1 MDRPLKR
8 QRLDDLETKTLESL
22 QRPVSPP
29 RKKIREAPI
38 IKSPWQLTW
47 IRDLPEDDN
56 RDAVSLNDLLC
67 DPLISE
73 CWEFN
78 FLHDIHFLMDAFDP
92 DTRHLVKVHVVHGF
106 WKREDESRIALEQA
120 ASEFDNVQ
128 VHVAPMPE
136 MFGTHHSKMMILFR
150 HDDTAQVIIH
160 TANMIPRDWTNL
172 SNGVWKSPLL
182 PKMSSAPSHA
192 ASPEDYPVGSGERF
206 KVDLLNYLRSY
217 DQRKIT
223 CKTLSDEL
231 AHYDFSSVKAAL
243 VASVPGR
250 HNARDLSETSWGWAA
265 LRRCLQHVPCTDQ
278 VVSEVVIQIS
288 SIATLGAKDDW
299 LQKTLF
305 EPLSRCKN
313 PGLGRPKFRVVF
325 PTADEIRR
333 SLDGYA
339 SGGSIHTKV
348 QSPQQTKQLEYL
360 RPMFHHWANDCPNGA
375 KLADGVQIQ
384 DGGRKRAAPHI
395 KTYIRFNEF
404 SIDWA
409 LLTSANMSKQ
419 AWGEAAR
426 PTGEMRIASWEIG
439 VLVWPELLEAGS
451 IMVGTFRSDMPEMT
465 QQDGREGRIQPLIGL
480 RMPYSTPL
488 QQYGSDEIPWV
499 ATMAHSEPD
508 WMGRAC
514 TYSQEK
520 RLPAETETSCTSR
533 LMDPIGRG
541 TGASPYGTPHGPGA
555 HPALSSSWRVGSP
568 LAEEALAR
576 DIAECSDDDF
586 DEDNAIDDASI
597 SDFDTGPTMYR
608 RPSGVAFGGSRPI
621 LNPQTF
627 DEPAMTALERKQ
639 SRNAERSLLRDNH
652 VLPPK
657 HPRRQ
662 HGFFSRLYRRLFSTK
677 VPQGEDEET
686 PAITVQPPS
695 ETAPL
700 LGSRADGA
708 LPEHLNEAW
717 EHAVAEHRIRTTWQ
731 REAKTILTYSGPLI
745 VTFLLQYS
753 INVTSIFAVGRIGK
767 LELGAV
773 SLANMS
779 AAISCLAPFQGLA
792 TSLDTLCAQAYGSGH
807 KHLVGLQFQRMTC
820 FLFCLAIPVA
830 VVWYFSEN
838 IIWHIVPEPE
848 SARLAG
854 MYLRV
859 MIFSIPGFILF
870 EGGKRF
876 TQAQGLFRATTYVLL
891 IVAPFN
897 VFLSWLLVWKL
908 EWGFIGAP
916 AAVAISTNLLPIFL
930 FLYVRFVD
938 GRQCWGGFSRRA
950 LTNWWVMIRLALP
963 GMIMVEAEWLAFEI
977 LTLLSS
983 RFGPEYLAAQSVLA
997 TITTLSY
1004 EIPFPMSIA
1013 ASTRIANLIGAGLVE
1028 PAKMTAVV
1036 AFGAACV
1043 IGMFNLA
1050 LYTGLRYQLPLLFTK
1065 DEDVIELVATV
1076 IPIVSV
1082 MQVFDGLA
1090 AGAHGLLRGI
1100 GKQSIGGPANL
1111 IAYYALS
1118 LPCSLAL
1125 AFGLDW
1131 KLDGLWAGVTVG
1143 TFSVA
1148 AIEYIYLLRT
1158 DWHKAAEEA
1167 ALRNAAG

>member
-1 MDRPLKR
+1 MDQPAKR
-8 QRLDDLETKTLESL
+8 QRLKELDANTPESL
-22 QRPVSPP
+22 QRSISPP
-29 RKKIREAPI
+29 RKKTKKPSVL
-38 IKSPWQLTW
+38 KSPWQLTW

-56 RDAVSLNDLLC
+56 KDTVTLKDLLS

-78 FLHDIHFLMDAFDP
+78 FLHNISFLMDAFDP
-92 DTRHLVKVHVVHGF
+92 DTRHLVKVHLVHGF
-106 WKREDESRIALEQA
+106 WKREDENRTALENEA
-120 ASEFDNVQ
+120 ANFENVKI
-128 VHVAPMPE
+128 HIAPMSE
-136 MFGTHHSKMMILFR
+136 MFGTHHSKMMVLFR
-150 HDDTAQVIIH
+150 HDETAQVIIH
-160 TANMIPRDWTNL
+160 TANMIPKDWTNMT
-172 SNGVWKSPLL
+172 NGVWKSPLL
-182 PKMSSAPSHA
+182 PKMSDTENSQSLPDDH
-192 ASPEDYPVGSGERF
+192 YVGSGQRF
-206 KVDLLNYLRSY
+206 KIDLLNYLKAY
-217 DQRKIT
+217 DRRKVI
-223 CKTLSDEL
+223 CKPLTDEL
-231 AHYDFSSVKAAL
+231 TRYDFSSIKAAL
-243 VASVPGR
+243 IASVPGK
-250 HNARDLSETSWGWAA
+250 HDAQDMSETSWGWAA
-265 LRRCLQHVPCTDQ
+265 LKRCLQHVPCQDDGDSDIVVQ
-278 VVSEVVIQIS
+278 VS
-288 SIATLGAKDDW
+288 SIATLGAKEDW

-305 EPLSRCKN
+305 EPLSRSKN
-313 PGLGRPKFRVVF
+313 HVQRRPKFKVVF

-339 SGGSIHTKV
+339 SGGSIHTKI
-348 QSPQQTKQLEYL
+348 QSSQQAKQLEYL
-360 RPMFHHWANDCPNGA
+360 RPIFHHWANDSSRGIELPG
-375 KLADGVQIQ
+375 DTSSR
-384 DGGRKRAAPHI
+384 DSGRKRAAPHI
-395 KTYIRFNEF
+395 KTYIRSNKT
-404 SIDWA
+404 SIDWG
-409 LLTSANMSKQ
+409 LLTSANISKQ

-439 VLVWPELLEAGS
+439 RGAG
-451 IMVGTFRSDMPEMT
+451 V
-465 QQDGREGRIQPLIGL
+465 
-480 RMPYSTPL
+480 
-488 QQYGSDEIPWV
+488 
-499 ATMAHSEPD
+499 
-508 WMGRAC
+508 
-514 TYSQEK
+514 
-520 RLPAETETSCTSR
+520 
-533 LMDPIGRG
+533 
-541 TGASPYGTPHGPGA
+541 SPYGTPRGPGA

-568 LAEEALAR
+568 LAEAALAA
-576 DIAECSDDDF
+576 DLAACSDDGF
-586 DEDNAIDDASI
+586 EDNAIDDDVSV
-597 SDFDTGPTMYR
+597 SDLQGDPIMYR

-621 LNPQTF
+621 MNPQTF
-627 DEPAMTALERKQ
+627 DEPGLTALERKQ

-657 HPRRQ
+657 HGYRKQ
-662 HGFFSRLYRRLFSTK
+662 QGFFTRIYRRLFSTK
-677 VPQGEDEET
+677 IPRDDEET
-686 PAITVQPPS
+686 PDVTVQPPS
-695 ETAPL
+695 ETDPL
-700 LGSRADGA
+700 LGARDDGV
-708 LPEHLNEAW
+708 LPEHLNETW
-717 EHAVAEHRIRTTWQ
+717 EHAVAEHRIKTTWQ
-731 REAKTILTYSGPLI
+731 REAKTIMTYSAPLI

-773 SLANMS
+773 SLANMT
-779 AAISCLAPFQGLA
+779 AAITCLAPFQGLA

-807 KHLVGLQFQRMTC
+807 KHLVGLQFQRMVC
-820 FLFCLAIPVA
+820 FLFVLGFPVA
-830 VVWYFSEN
+830 VFWWFSEGV
-838 IIWHIVPEPE
+838 IRAIVPEPE
-848 SARLAG
+848 SAHLAG

-916 AAVAISTNLLPIFL
+916 TAVAISNNLLPIFL

-950 LTNWWVMIRLALP
+950 LSNWWIMIRLALP

-983 RFGPEYLAAQSVLA
+983 RFGPEYLAAQSVVT

-1028 PAKMTAVV
+1028 PAKMTGVV
-1036 AFGAACV
+1036 AFVAACI
-1043 IGMFNLA
+1043 IGMFNLTI
-1050 LYTGLRYQLPLLFTK
+1050 YTTMRYQLPLLFTK
-1065 DEDVIELVATV
+1065 DSDVIDLVAAV
-1076 IPIVSV
+1076 MPIVSV

-1100 GKQSIGGPANL
+1100 GKQSIGGPANI

-1118 LPCSLAL
+1118 LPTSLAL

-1131 KLDGLWAGVTVG
+1131 KLSGLWLGVTVG
-1143 TFSVA
+1143 TISVA
-1148 AIEYIYLLRT
+1148 SIEYIYLLRT

>member
-1 MDRPLKR
+1 MNRPVKR
-8 QRLDDLETKTLESL
+8 QRMEEPDAQTPESL
-22 QRPVSPP
+22 QRSISPP
-29 RKKIREAPI
+29 KKRDRKLTVV
-38 IKSPWQLTW
+38 KSPWQLTW
-47 IRDLPEDDN
+47 IRDLPEGDN
-56 RDAVSLNDLLC
+56 QDAVTLKDLLS

-78 FLHDIHFLMDAFDP
+78 FLHDIPFLMNSFDP
-92 DTRHLVKVHVVHGF
+92 DTRHLVKVHLVHGF
-106 WKREDESRIALEQA
+106 WKREDANRIALENA
-120 ASEFDNVQ
+120 ASEFENIKT
-128 VHVAPMPE
+128 HIAPMPE

-160 TANMIPRDWTNL
+160 TANMIPKDWTNL
-172 SNGVWKSPLL
+172 SNGIWKSPLL
-182 PKMSSAPSHA
+182 PKLSGAQNFQ
-192 ASPEDYPVGSGERF
+192 ASPEDHSVGSGQRF
-206 KVDLLNYLRSY
+206 KIDLLNYLKAY
-217 DQRKIT
+217 DRRKII
-223 CKTLSDEL
+223 CKPLTDKLT
-231 AHYDFSSVKAAL
+231 HYDFSSIKAAL
-243 VASVPGR
+243 VASVPGK
-250 HNARDLSETSWGWAA
+250 HDARDMSETSWGWAA
-265 LRRCLQHVPCTDQ
+265 LKRCLQHVPCQDHGDSDIVVQ
-278 VVSEVVIQIS
+278 VS

-305 EPLSRCKN
+305 EPLTRSKN
-313 PGLGRPKFRVVF
+313 PGLGRPRFKVVF

-339 SGGSIHTKV
+339 SGGSIHTKI
-348 QSPQQTKQLEYL
+348 QSSQQAKQLEYL
-360 RPMFHHWANDCPNGA
+360 RPIFHHWANDSPRGA
-375 KLADGVQIQ
+375 KLPEDTPLR
-384 DGGRKRAAPHI
+384 DSGRKRAAPHI
-395 KTYIRFNEF
+395 KTYIRSNKS
-404 SIDWA
+404 SIDWG
-409 LLTSANMSKQ
+409 LLTSANISKQ

-439 VLVWPELLEAGS
+439 VLIWASRTTTLLDDPPPHHVKERLRYNAPITTLRIERCVS
-451 IMVGTFRSDMPEMT
+451 LTRS
-465 QQDGREGRIQPLIGL
+465 
-480 RMPYSTPL
+480 
-488 QQYGSDEIPWV
+488 
-499 ATMAHSEPD
+499 
-508 WMGRAC
+508 
-514 TYSQEK
+514 
-520 RLPAETETSCTSR
+520 
-533 LMDPIGRG
+533 GRG
-541 TGASPYGTPHGPGA
+541 AGVSPYGTPRGAGA

-568 LAEEALAR
+568 LAEAALAA
-576 DIAECSDDDF
+576 DLAACSDDEF
-586 DEDNAIDDASI
+586 EDNAIDDDVSV
-597 SDFDTGPTMYR
+597 SDLQGDPIMYR

-621 LNPQTF
+621 MNPQTY
-627 DEPAMTALERKQ
+627 DEPGLTALERKQ

-657 HPRRQ
+657 HGYRQ
-662 HGFFSRLYRRLFSTK
+662 EHGLFTRIYRRLFSTK
-677 VPQGEDEET
+677 IARDDEET
-686 PAITVQPPS
+686 PAVTVQPPS
-695 ETAPL
+695 ETDPL
-700 LGSRADGA
+700 LGSRDDGV
-708 LPEHLNEAW
+708 LPEHLNDTW
-717 EHAVAEHRIRTTWQ
+717 EHAVAEHRIKTTWQ
-731 REAKTILTYSGPLI
+731 REAKTIMTYSAPLI

-773 SLANMS
+773 SLANMT
-779 AAISCLAPFQGLA
+779 AAITCLAPFQGLA

-820 FLFCLAIPVA
+820 FLFVLGFPVA
-830 VVWYFSEN
+830 VLWWFSEG
-838 IIWHIVPEPE
+838 IIRAIVPEPE
-848 SARLAG
+848 SAKLAG

-908 EWGFIGAP
+908 QWGFIGAP
-916 AAVAISTNLLPIFL
+916 TAVAISNNLLPIFL

-950 LTNWWVMIRLALP
+950 LSNWWIMIRLALP

-983 RFGPEYLAAQSVLA
+983 RFGPEYLAAQSVVT

-1028 PAKMTAVV
+1028 PAKMTGVV
-1036 AFGAACV
+1036 AFVAACI
-1043 IGMFNLA
+1043 IGMFNLTI
-1050 LYTGLRYQLPLLFTK
+1050 YTTMRYQLPLLFTK
-1065 DEDVIELVATV
+1065 DDDVIDLVAAV
-1076 IPIVSV
+1076 MPIVSV

-1100 GKQSIGGPANL
+1100 GKQSIGGPANI

-1131 KLDGLWAGVTVG
+1131 KLSGLWLGVTVG
-1143 TFSVA
+1143 TMSVA
-1148 AIEYIYLLRT
+1148 SIEYIYLFRT

-1167 ALRNAAG
+1167 ALRNAAGKGGIVDDEC

>member
-1 MDRPLKR
+1 MNRPVKR
-8 QRLDDLETKTLESL
+8 QRMEEPDAQTPESL
-22 QRPVSPP
+22 QRSISPP
-29 RKKIREAPI
+29 KKRDRKSTVV
-38 IKSPWQLTW
+38 KSPWQLTW
-47 IRDLPEDDN
+47 IRDLPEGDN
-56 RDAVSLNDLLC
+56 QDAVTLKDLLS

-78 FLHDIHFLMDAFDP
+78 FLHDIPFLMNSFDP
-92 DTRHLVKVHVVHGF
+92 DTRHLVKVHLVHGF
-106 WKREDESRIALEQA
+106 WKREDANRIALENA
-120 ASEFDNVQ
+120 ASGFENIKT
-128 VHVAPMPE
+128 HIAPMPE

-160 TANMIPRDWTNL
+160 TANMIPKDWTNM
-172 SNGVWKSPLL
+172 SNGAWKSPLL
-182 PKMSSAPSHA
+182 PKLSGAQNFQ
-192 ASPEDYPVGSGERF
+192 ASPEDHSVGSGQRF
-206 KVDLLNYLRSY
+206 KIDLLNYLKAY
-217 DQRKIT
+217 DRRKII
-223 CKTLSDEL
+223 CKPLTDKLT
-231 AHYDFSSVKAAL
+231 HYDFSSIKAAL
-243 VASVPGR
+243 VASVPGK
-250 HNARDLSETSWGWAA
+250 HDARDMSETSWGWAA
-265 LRRCLQHVPCTDQ
+265 LKRCLQHVPCQDHGDSDIVVQ
-278 VVSEVVIQIS
+278 VS

-305 EPLSRCKN
+305 EPLTRSKN
-313 PGLGRPKFRVVF
+313 PGLGRPRFKVVF
-325 PTADEIRR
+325 PTADEIRQ

-339 SGGSIHTKV
+339 SGGSIHTKI
-348 QSPQQTKQLEYL
+348 QSSQQAKQLEYL
-360 RPMFHHWANDCPNGA
+360 RPIFHHWANDSPRGA
-375 KLADGVQIQ
+375 KLPEDTPLR
-384 DGGRKRAAPHI
+384 DSGRKRAAPHI
-395 KTYIRFNEF
+395 KTYIRSNKS
-404 SIDWA
+404 SIDWG
-409 LLTSANMSKQ
+409 LLTSANISKQ
-419 AWGEAAR
+419 AWGEAAK

-439 VLVWPELLEAGS
+439 VLIWASRTTTLLDDPPPHHVKERLRYNAPITTLRIERCVS
-451 IMVGTFRSDMPEMT
+451 LTRS
-465 QQDGREGRIQPLIGL
+465 
-480 RMPYSTPL
+480 
-488 QQYGSDEIPWV
+488 
-499 ATMAHSEPD
+499 
-508 WMGRAC
+508 
-514 TYSQEK
+514 
-520 RLPAETETSCTSR
+520 
-533 LMDPIGRG
+533 GRG
-541 TGASPYGTPHGPGA
+541 AGVSPYGTPRGAGA

-568 LAEEALAR
+568 LAEAALAA
-576 DIAECSDDDF
+576 DLAACSDDEF
-586 DEDNAIDDASI
+586 EDNAIDDDVSV
-597 SDFDTGPTMYR
+597 SDLQGDPIMYR

-621 LNPQTF
+621 MNPQTY
-627 DEPAMTALERKQ
+627 DEPGLTALERKQ

-657 HPRRQ
+657 HGYRQ
-662 HGFFSRLYRRLFSTK
+662 EHGLFTRIYRRLFSTK
-677 VPQGEDEET
+677 IARDDEET
-686 PAITVQPPS
+686 PAVTVQPPS
-695 ETAPL
+695 ETDPL
-700 LGSRADGA
+700 LGSRDDGV
-708 LPEHLNEAW
+708 LPEHLNDTW
-717 EHAVAEHRIRTTWQ
+717 EHAVAEHRIKTTWQ
-731 REAKTILTYSGPLI
+731 REAKTIMTYSAPLI

-773 SLANMS
+773 SLANMT
-779 AAISCLAPFQGLA
+779 AAITCLAPFQGLA

-820 FLFCLAIPVA
+820 FLFVLGFPVA
-830 VVWYFSEN
+830 VLWWFSEG
-838 IIWHIVPEPE
+838 IIRAIVPEPE
-848 SARLAG
+848 SAKLAG

-908 EWGFIGAP
+908 QWGFIGAP
-916 AAVAISTNLLPIFL
+916 TAVAISNNLLPIFL

-950 LTNWWVMIRLALP
+950 LSNWWIMIRLALP

-983 RFGPEYLAAQSVLA
+983 RFGPEYLAAQSVVT

-1028 PAKMTAVV
+1028 PAKMTGVV
-1036 AFGAACV
+1036 AFVAACI
-1043 IGMFNLA
+1043 IGMFNLTI
-1050 LYTGLRYQLPLLFTK
+1050 YTTMRYQLPLLFTK
-1065 DEDVIELVATV
+1065 DDDVIDLVAAV
-1076 IPIVSV
+1076 MPIVSV

-1100 GKQSIGGPANL
+1100 GKQSIGGPANI

-1131 KLDGLWAGVTVG
+1131 KLSGLWLGVTVG
-1143 TFSVA
+1143 TMSVA
-1148 AIEYIYLLRT
+1148 SIEYIYLLRT

-1167 ALRNAAG
+1167 ALRNAAGKGGIVDDKC